1 MSPLNLFWMIAIA
14 YFLIGSTSALSSMVL
29 NYVWIWVLIKC
40 KSIVSEDLS
49 ARGKN
54 TNQAL
59 NFKLKTF
66 LFPPPNHMYQSHIA
80 HQRHKEIVQRFTFV
94 PSTNF
99 EIVVGSIENC
109 KVLLRSPSHGLSFYV
124 FVFDSLSFTVNLGW
138 VLPAVLA
145 SAHDSSFY
153 LAFTSQMTVSI
164 MAFNYQAKL

>member
-66 LFPPPNHMYQSHIA
+66 LFPPQTTCTNHTSLTSA
-80 HQRHKEIVQRFTFV
+80 TKKSFKDLLLFHQQI
-94 PSTNF
+94 
-99 EIVVGSIENC
+99 
-109 KVLLRSPSHGLSFYV
+109 LRLSLDPLRTVKFFCARPRTVSPFMSLFLTV
-124 FVFDSLSFTVNLGW
+124 FLSLSISGECCLLYLL
-138 VLPAVLA
+138 VL
-145 SAHDSSFY
+145 
-153 LAFTSQMTVSI
+153 MTAPFI
-164 MAFNYQAKL
+164 